1 MSSALPCS
9 VLTAP
14 RSSRAGAFVSFGL
27 GLGALCIASTSALA
41 APNDPTGLWSTKDD
55 ESIIEIAPCGESY
68 CGTLVWLKEPN
79 ETDGTPKAD
88 ALNEDETLRGRPLV
102 GIVLLT
108 ELAPEKTKWRG
119 KAYNA
124 DDGKTYEI
132 TFKPGPSKAPG
143 EKAEIE
149 GCILKI
155 LCQSETFTRIE
166 TIPGMEPAPPPVATT
181 KSKTSSKASS
191 KASARP

>member
-9 VLTAP
+9 MPAAP
-14 RSSRAGAFVSFGL
+14 HSGRAGAFVSFGL
-27 GLGALCIASTSALA
+27 GVGALCMVATSALA
-41 APNDPTGLWSTKDD
+41 APNDPSGLWSTKDD

-68 CGTLVWLKEPN
+68 CGTLVWLKEPH

-88 ALNEDETLRGRPLV
+88 TLNEDETLRGRPLV

-108 ELAPEKTKWRG
+108 ELVPEKTKWRG

-132 TFKPGPSKAPG
+132 TFKPGPSKEPG

-155 LCQSETFTRIE
+155 LCQSETFTRVE
-166 TIPGMEPAPPPVATT
+166 TIPGMEAAAPPATN
-181 KSKTSSKASS
+181 KSKTSSKAS
-191 KASARP
+191 ARP